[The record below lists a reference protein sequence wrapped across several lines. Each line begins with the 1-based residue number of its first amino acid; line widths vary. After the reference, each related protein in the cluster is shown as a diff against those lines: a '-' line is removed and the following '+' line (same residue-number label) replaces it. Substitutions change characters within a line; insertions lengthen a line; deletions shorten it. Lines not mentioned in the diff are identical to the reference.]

1 MIHCYGVG
9 CMNQREKNQIEKQID
24 SRIKRYFNNIS
35 RTRYWITLNYY
46 SPTDGYN
53 MFFWIRRP
61 RTLTRSY
68 NLVDM
73 PNCSFD
79 ELLEVLT
86 EMRKTWGFSIE
97 YLKIPEDKKRILN
110 RRII

>member
-1 MIHCYGVG
+1 
-9 CMNQREKNQIEKQID
+9 MNQREKNQIEKQIN
-24 SRIKRYFNNIS
+24 SRIKHYFKNIS
-35 RTRYWITLNYY
+35 RTRYWITVNYY

-61 RTLTRSY
+61 HTLTKSY

-79 ELLEVLT
+79 ELIDILIQF
-86 EMRKTWGFSIE
+86 RKNWGFTIE
-97 YLKIPEDKKRILN
+97 YLKISDEYKRILN
-110 RRII
+110 REIR

>member
-1 MIHCYGVG
+1 MD
-9 CMNQREKNQIEKQID
+9 QREKRKIIKQID
-24 SRIKRYFNNIS
+24 ERIRHYFKNIS
-35 RTRYWITLNYY
+35 RTRYWITVNYY

-61 RTLTRSY
+61 HTLTKSY

-97 YLKIPEDKKRILN
+97 YLKIPDEQKRILN
-110 RRII
+110 RKIR

>member
-1 MIHCYGVG
+1 MD
-9 CMNQREKNQIEKQID
+9 QREKRKIIKQID
-24 SRIKRYFNNIS
+24 ERIKHYFKNMP

-61 RTLTRSY
+61 HTLTKSY

-73 PNCSFD
+73 PNCSFAD
-79 ELLEVLT
+79 LLEVLT
-86 EMRKTWGFSIE
+86 EMRKTWSFSIE
-97 YLKIPEDKKRILN
+97 YFKIPEEKKRILN
-110 RRII
+110 RRIR

>member
-1 MIHCYGVG
+1 MKLLLMDQHTKRKVL
-9 CMNQREKNQIEKQID
+9 KQID
-24 SRIKRYFNNIS
+24 ERIRHYFKNIS
-35 RTRYWITLNYY
+35 RTRYWITVNYY

-86 EMRKTWGFSIE
+86 EMRKTWGFL
-97 YLKIPEDKKRILN
+97 Y
-110 RRII
+110 